1 PPGPATTASATASVV
16 PAAAVSAT
24 RGASSA
30 GPALARDLQEIVDRF
45 RKIIVLVE
53 DQADL
58 DAKAREQATT
68 VGRLLFQE
76 NHQALGA
83 LATRLAASPAAAAD
97 FLSTLENS
105 AELHDADKLAF
116 RDTVED
122 LLAAAREGRPGG
134 ASPLAALRGRLEEDD
149 AALREIQ

>member
-1 PPGPATTASATASVV
+1 
-16 PAAAVSAT
+16 
-24 RGASSA
+24 
-30 GPALARDLQEIVDRF
+30 
-45 RKIIVLVE
+45 IVLVE

-122 LLAAAREGRPGG
+122 RLAAAREGRPGG

-149 AALREIQ
+149 AALREIQKLYEKELAKIFGRFETRGMTVRREAWESYVAFLKTRLGAKAV